1 MKKIPQDGPMDLCR
15 ICLDS
20 VCASRSR
27 GTSRAFA
34 FGVSQKLLGVVGCVF
49 DSGWSPNF
57 LAERP
62 NLVDEV

>member
-1 MKKIPQDGPMDLCR
+1 MYFFFLASEGCKFVKKNPQDGPMDLCR

-34 FGVSQKLLGVVGCVF
+34 FGVSQKLLGVVGSQLF
-49 DSGWSPNF
+49 S
-57 LAERP
+57 
-62 NLVDEV
+62 